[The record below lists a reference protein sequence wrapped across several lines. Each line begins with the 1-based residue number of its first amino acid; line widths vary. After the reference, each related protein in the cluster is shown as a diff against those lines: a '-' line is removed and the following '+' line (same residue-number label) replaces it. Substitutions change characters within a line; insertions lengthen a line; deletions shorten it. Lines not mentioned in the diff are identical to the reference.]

1 MSLVEI
7 VLALTVLLDRLKGL
21 VMQTI
26 GTPLKIPE
34 LHLQGEQEGGIK
46 LSPDMQQ
53 VLSLLTGFS
62 KNRRIVLQ
70 ASPVGSLRTT
80 SPRIQDIKHIE
91 GSGANDEVQGSDIP
105 CSEVMCM
112 ADPTNTGTIWVRTL
126 TTATAMNAWPLAVG
140 EVITLS
146 MDNYRDLRAL
156 IVTHADMLICAI
168 A

>member
-1 MSLVEI
+1 MSFVEI
-7 VLALTVLLDRLKGL
+7 LLVLTVLLDRVKGL
-21 VMQTI
+21 IMQRI
-26 GTPLKIPE
+26 GVSLKCEELNLQPE
-34 LHLQGEQEGGIK
+34 REGGIE
-46 LSPDMQQ
+46 LSEDMQQ

-70 ASPVGSLRTT
+70 ASPVGALRTT

-91 GSGANDEVQGSDIP
+91 GSGANDQVQGSDMP

-112 ADPTNTGTIWVRTL
+112 ADPTNTGIIWVRTL
-126 TTATAMNAWPLAVG
+126 TTATTMNAWPLAVG

-146 MDNYRDLRAL
+146 MDNYRDLRGL